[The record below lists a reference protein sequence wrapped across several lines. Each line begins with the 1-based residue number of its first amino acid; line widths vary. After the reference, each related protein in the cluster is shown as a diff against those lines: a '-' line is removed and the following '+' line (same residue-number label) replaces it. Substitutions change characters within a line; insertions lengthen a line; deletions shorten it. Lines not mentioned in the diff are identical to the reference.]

1 MVLKHLD
8 LRVINLLPLP
18 FSKYRKLN
26 HVMSWLVFKITNL
39 PGASRLGDIEETV
52 NNPRLATVSVH
63 TRIIPLKLSQ
73 PSSLQPHC
81 YETELS
87 CSGVTLLLSYLAN
100 YIGWLVTSTSDWW
113 CYMNIAQLEASPTM
127 PVFAFYFFA
136 ICIKCIINR
145 VNVCILIYLFIY
157 SFTIT

>member
-1 MVLKHLD
+1 MYY
-8 LRVINLLPLP
+8 P
-18 FSKYRKLN
+18 FLFLNIYRKLN

-52 NNPRLATVSVH
+52 NNPRLATVSEH

-113 CYMNIAQLEASPTM
+113 CYMNIARLEASPTM
-127 PVFAFYFFA
+127 PVFAFCLLQFVSNA
-136 ICIKCIINR
+136 
-145 VNVCILIYLFIY
+145 L
-157 SFTIT
+157 STG